1 MEPPKITVSAANS
14 SNASS
19 DVPKKTIRFQC
30 GLLRETETFVGED
43 LEELCRDNLLDY
55 VCDMLNTKVNIPG
68 YLTTKQLA
76 ARILLNRLYNGRYRF
91 VY

>member
-1 MEPPKITVSAANS
+1 MEPPKITISADNS

-19 DVPKKTIRFQC
+19 DVPKTTIRFQC

-43 LEELCRDNLLDY
+43 LEVLCRDNLLDY
-55 VCDMLNTKVNIPG
+55 ACDMLNTKVNIP
-68 YLTTKQLA
+68 LA
-76 ARILLNRLYNGRYRF
+76 DEMGAVIHKFRYNYWE